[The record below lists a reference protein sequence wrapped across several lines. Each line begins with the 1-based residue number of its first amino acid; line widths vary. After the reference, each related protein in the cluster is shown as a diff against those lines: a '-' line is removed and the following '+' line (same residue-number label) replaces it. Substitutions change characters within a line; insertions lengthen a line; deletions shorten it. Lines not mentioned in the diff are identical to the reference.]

1 MKGLFFLAWILMGWA
16 SYAVLLASAQTN
28 TINDSVSLSPV
39 SLLTKLPANL
49 PASLMI
55 AEKAPPSRGTPPG
68 KEGTGS
74 RGDCLEKAN
83 TPPITRIIG
92 AHQSRFTVSD
102 RPTIW
107 IYLPYTTKDASSG
120 EFSLQD
126 GDTEIF
132 RDRIQLP
139 SQPGIVG
146 IRLPNKIAALKVDRE
161 YRWYVDIN
169 CSGSGAESDSQTPA
183 SLTGIVEKKLVS
195 GELQQDLQIAKSSLD
210 RVLVYGKY
218 QIWYDAITELAQ
230 LRLQE
235 PNNSLYRKVWVELLN
250 NQDINLGYISQQP
263 IVMNMVFE

>member
-1 MKGLFFLAWILMGWA
+1 MGWT
-16 SYAVLLASAQTN
+16 SYAVLLASAQTS
-28 TINDSVSLSPV
+28 TINDSVSISTV
-39 SLLTKLPANL
+39 GLLTNLPANL
-49 PASLMI
+49 PANLMM

-74 RGDCLEKAN
+74 RGDCLEKTD

-92 AHQSRFTVSD
+92 ANQSRFTVSD

-169 CSGSGAESDSQTPA
+169 CSGSGTASDSQTPA

-195 GELQQDLQIAKSSLD
+195 GELERDLQTAKSPLD
-210 RVLVYGKY
+210 KVLVYGKY
-218 QIWYDAITELAQ
+218 QIWYEAITELAQ

-235 PNNSLYRKVWVELLN
+235 PNNSQYRKVWVSFLN
-250 NQDINLGYISQQP
+250 DKDINLGHISQQA
-263 IVMNMVFE
+263 IVMNAVFE